1 MVHPFLSRFNA
12 FLGILGIPDP
22 DSRILLENYLREPY
36 GYNPAAYHVGRSSHL
51 GLVSYERA
59 GYSQVSGIAGGCES
73 ICIQNVPC
81 SLASWTNVLRRHGHC
96 YLDRRGRLGHLET
109 TKVLHV
115 QSSCLI
121 NASHLLT
128 LARSHRS
135 SAVSKVT
142 VPQCRFGCALPSDT
156 TQPFSIHACFWSPA

>member
-96 YLDRRGRLGHLET
+96 YLDRRGR
-109 TKVLHV
+109 
-115 QSSCLI
+115 
-121 NASHLLT
+121 
-128 LARSHRS
+128 S